1 MSNPNDSS
9 DDDDD
14 NDIPLMVRQ
23 KLVKLA
29 QQRDDSLPPDEDC
42 QAIASEHNVSV
53 NVVREIFASTPRI
66 SASAAPEAAAEE
78 NAAPKRGKRQSAIEA
93 SAFIKNSVNAE
104 KEDDAADDNDDD
116 DNIDSERENSG
127 AQAASNN
134 GSIDDEDF
142 KPAASAAK
150 KEQSG
155 DLFSESLSNTLNS
168 KGGIKSIDALLQY
181 TELMKSCSDARVVK
195 NADKKRVVLLSPL
208 LRTDVGVKEKKIL
221 NAVVGG
227 KTDGEV
233 LDILSAWLI
242 DSANRNSSEVL
253 VSTLRCLKMLPV
265 TTAALE
271 RTGLGK
277 SVKKLKKYVYI
288 PQADEENA
296 AESKE
301 AAEKVPKLS
310 DQLFERWKQNALE
323 ELERSENEKRTEAAN
338 KKRKLEREK
347 KEAEKA
353 IEKEKKKAKVQLKDA
368 DDIDDVIKKQ
378 KKDAAKKETT
388 TTTTTVTRTV
398 VSRPAIIAPPGT
410 ATPATTE
417 TLKKRKAREPVASA
431 AVDATKPKQTKIG
444 GVGVSMLY
452 NSASKESSKKIGV
465 PSALLAL
472 QTKKE
477 KVKKAYFETHLPYS
491 DDPNEIKFKHKSE
504 REAAD
509 GKGKP
514 KKKKSLTWASSDE
527 LEQRKIYVPD
537 PNDWLIKYED
547 KSAGVD
553 VDDDSDASVE
563 AALKRKAR
571 EEESERNAAAKA
583 RKRKMEQMR
592 ATTSWKVPKDIPRD
606 PELNIACG
614 EDSRELHRIAG
625 IVARKKAAVY
635 KDRKEVPDSPAEAPN
650 EEANEDEMREIPI
663 QLVVDPAQQ
672 QQAPPPLQPQQIQ
685 YQHPPPPPVQQQQ
698 VPPMYAPPP
707 QAGMQFPPPPPPPQQ
722 QQQQQQQAAA
732 PQLNQAAIQALLN
745 QFNRPAGAPPP
756 GAGGFNMPQPGTAPP
771 PPPTSTTTTTT
782 ARVASHARAGS
793 VTAAAKSHPRGV
805 CAFFNSPTGCSWGD
819 KCGFLHQVGLTAEK
833 PKKKEIEERRI
844 QAAAAAAAASNNK

>member
-14 NDIPLMVRQ
+14 NDVPLMVRQ

-29 QQRDDSLPPDEDC
+29 QQRDDSLPPLSDEDC
-42 QAIASEHNVSV
+42 QTIASEHNVSV
-53 NVVREIFASTPRI
+53 KVVREIFASTPRI
-66 SASAAPEAAAEE
+66 SASAAPTAEVE
-78 NAAPKRGKRQSAIEA
+78 EEAAPKRGKRQSAIEA
-93 SAFIKNSVNAE
+93 SAFIQNNMNGE
-104 KEDDAADDNDDD
+104 KDDD
-116 DNIDSERENSG
+116 DDDDDDEDDGDDNECTKSG
-127 AQAASNN
+127 TKAASNRTTAHN
-134 GSIDDEDF
+134 SIDEDF
-142 KPAASAAK
+142 KPAASVAK
-150 KEQSG
+150 MEESG
-155 DLFSESLSNTLNS
+155 DLFSESLASTLNS
-168 KGGIKSIDALLQY
+168 KGGIKSIEALLKF

-208 LRTDVGVKEKKIL
+208 LRTDVGIKEKKIL

-233 LDILSAWLI
+233 LDILAAWLS
-242 DSANRNSSEVL
+242 DSANRHSSDVL
-253 VSTLRCLKMLPV
+253 VSILRCLKMLPV
-265 TTAALE
+265 TTPALE

-277 SVKKLKKYVYI
+277 SVKKLKKYVFV
-288 PQADEENA
+288 PQANDENP

-310 DQLFERWKQNALE
+310 DQLFERWKQKALE

-338 KKRKLEREK
+338 KKRKLEQEK

-353 IEKEKKKAKVQLKDA
+353 AEKEKKKAKVQLKDA

-378 KKDAAKKETT
+378 KKDVSKKETT
-388 TTTTTVTRTV
+388 TTKTTVTRTV
-398 VSRPAIIAPPGT
+398 VSRPAIIAAPGT
-410 ATPATTE
+410 VTPATTE
-417 TLKKRKAREPVASA
+417 TLKKRKTRETVKSA
-431 AVDATKPKQTKIG
+431 AADSTKPKKTKIG
-444 GVGVSMLY
+444 GVSTSMLY

-465 PSALLAL
+465 PSALLTS
-472 QTKKE
+472 QTKKEKKE

-514 KKKKSLTWASSDE
+514 KQKKSLTWASSDE

-547 KSAGVD
+547 KSAGMD

-625 IVARKKAAVY
+625 IVARKKAVVY
-635 KDRKEVPDSPAEAPN
+635 KDRKEVPDSPVEAP
-650 EEANEDEMREIPI
+650 EEESNEDEILEIPI
-663 QLVVDPAQQ
+663 RLAVEPAQQ
-672 QQAPPPLQPQQIQ
+672 QQHQPVPSPPQQQQMQ
-685 YQHPPPPPVQQQQ
+685 YHHPPPPPVQQQA
-698 VPPMYAPPP
+698 PPLYAPPP
-707 QAGMQFPPPPPPPQQ
+707 QVGIQYPPPPPPPQQ
-722 QQQQQQQAAA
+722 QQPVAAAA

-745 QFNRPAGAPPP
+745 QFNRPAGAPPGVP
-756 GAGGFNMPQPGTAPP
+756 PASTGVPMAP
-771 PPPTSTTTTTT
+771 S
-782 ARVASHARAGS
+782 AARAPAVS
-793 VTAAAKSHPRGV
+793 HTRPITAAAKNHPRGV

-833 PKKKEIEERRI
+833 PKKH
-844 QAAAAAAAASNNK
+844 AAAAAAAAAAKAASANPS